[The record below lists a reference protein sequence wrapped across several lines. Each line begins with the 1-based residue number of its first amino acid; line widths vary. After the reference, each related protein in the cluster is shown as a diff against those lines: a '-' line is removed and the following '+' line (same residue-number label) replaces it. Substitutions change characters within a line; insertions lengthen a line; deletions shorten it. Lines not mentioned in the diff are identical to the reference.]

1 MMLYRVVPFLP
12 VLEDQLATETSD
24 CVSGFIA
31 VIESSRG
38 HGCRKGLDIK
48 RPGVEGTQ
56 SFVPRRHISVIVP
69 TAGRRCPSMLG
80 DWIYL
85 VVPPSHFHIASEA
98 RDCVST
104 LIALKEACT
113 CHEDGAQ
120 STSMRPIGK
129 GSDPILDLIH

>member
-1 MMLYRVVPFLP
+1 MKLYRLVAFLP

-38 HGCRKGLDIK
+38 HVYREGLDVK

-56 SFVPRRHISVIVP
+56 SFVPRRHISVVVP
-69 TAGRRCPSMLG
+69 TAGWRRPPMLG

-85 VVPPSHFHIASEA
+85 VVPPSHFHVASEA

-104 LIALKEACT
+104 LIASEEACT
-113 CHEDGAQ
+113 CHEDGTQ